1 MREYREKQRKRL
13 RKYTHKL
20 MRERQQV
27 EMQVS
32 EIIDDKPGSNTLQN
46 TRD

>member
-20 MRERQQV
+20 MREEATGGNAGER
-27 EMQVS
+27 
-32 EIIDDKPGSNTLQN
+32 NY
-46 TRD
+46 R